1 MKKILFSSLALA
13 ILSIAGLA
21 IANATPSPIQLNEEE
36 TLVDLTSKIT
46 NPQFDNGT
54 TGWTV
59 NTGKIEVKAS
69 STGNPVVTAYN
80 YQVDISQNITDL
92 TPGT

>member
-13 ILSIAGLA
+13 ILSIAGPA
-21 IANATPSPIQLNEEE
+21 
-36 TLVDLTSKIT
+36 KIT
-46 NPQFDNGT
+46 NPQFDNQN

-92 TPGT
+92 TPGTYILKVQAC